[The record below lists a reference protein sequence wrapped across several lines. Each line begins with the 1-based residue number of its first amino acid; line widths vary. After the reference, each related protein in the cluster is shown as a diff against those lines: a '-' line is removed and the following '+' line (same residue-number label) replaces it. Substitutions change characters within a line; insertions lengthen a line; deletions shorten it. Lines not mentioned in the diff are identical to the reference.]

1 MRTKVTL
8 TKNFSM
14 KASTEQP
21 WTPNSNTGV
30 IKESKAMAQETLK
43 T

>member
-1 MRTKVTL
+1 
-8 TKNFSM
+8 M